1 MGLHEM
7 SGDTYWILDPIDG
20 TTNLIH
26 DYQHS
31 MVSLA
36 LYEKGEITL
45 GIVYDPFRE
54 EVYHAQ

>member
-31 MVSLA
+31 MV
-36 LYEKGEITL
+36 
-45 GIVYDPFRE
+45 
-54 EVYHAQ
+54 